1 MEDRSER
8 LCRCCC
14 IPVLTDMFNQ
24 IKMFVYICN
33 LRDYE
38 GERMEK
44 KTGKVTYILAV
55 LLGGSAVIAMG
66 VGSILLNTKL
76 MWLGLMLAFTSAL
89 LVINVHK
96 DKYRK
101 PVMKVIAALM
111 IFLTVVFLWGDDIF
125 MALIPEPEVYEMTEE
140 EKEWMKKNYIYD
152 EESIEKGHLLP
163 SQRKIL
169 EKGRAGLAFVEE
181 KYPGY
186 EFELSY
192 IEDMMSMV
200 DYDVKEKNT
209 GYYFN
214 IYIWENEDGT
224 FRIEDNFYGYLF
236 KDKYVAYLE
245 EKIMENI
252 EGICRVEATISNV
265 QGREYDINMTVEDIV
280 SGRLEISPIIHVS
293 MPANGMTEEECMS
306 YAETVQKEIEKIGL
320 YGAYH
325 MFFWDMTEED
335 VLHAESFENCVYKK
349 NFSIFVRKGEEN

>member
-1 MEDRSER
+1 
-8 LCRCCC
+8 
-14 IPVLTDMFNQ
+14 
-24 IKMFVYICN
+24 
-33 LRDYE
+33 
-38 GERMEK
+38 MEK
-44 KTGKVTYILAV
+44 KTGKATYILAV

-111 IFLTVVFLWGDDIF
+111 IFLTVVFLGGNIF
-125 MALIPEPEVYEMTEE
+125 IALIPEPKIYEMTEE
-140 EKEWMKKNYIYD
+140 EKTWMKKNFIYD
-152 EESIEKGHLLP
+152 EERIEEGNLLP
-163 SQRKIL
+163 VQGKTL

-186 EFELSY
+186 EFKLTY
-192 IEDMMSMV
+192 IEDMMNMV
-200 DYDVKEKNT
+200 DYGVKEKKT
-209 GYYFN
+209 GYCFD

-236 KDKYVAYLE
+236 RDKYGDYLK

-252 EGICRVEATISNV
+252 EEECRVQARMTGV
-265 QGREYDINMTVEDIV
+265 KGKEYDINMTVEDV
-280 SGRLEISPIIHVS
+280 VGGRLEISPRIYIDI
-293 MPANGMTEEECMS
+293 PARGMTEEECIS
-306 YAETVQKEIEKIGL
+306 YAETMQEGIEKIGL

-335 VLHAESFENCVYKK
+335 VLHAESFENCIYKK
-349 NFSIFVRKGEEN
+349 GFNIFVRKGEEN